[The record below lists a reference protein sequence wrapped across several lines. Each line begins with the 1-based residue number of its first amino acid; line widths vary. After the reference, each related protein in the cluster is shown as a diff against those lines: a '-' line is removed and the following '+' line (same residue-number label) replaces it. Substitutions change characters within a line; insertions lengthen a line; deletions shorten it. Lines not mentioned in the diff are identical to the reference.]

1 MAQPAHTFSIT
12 APGFMGLNLQDAP
25 VDMDA
30 KFALEANNCVIDKY
44 GRIGSRKG
52 WTTAHTTSAA
62 LGSNN
67 IEALGELV
75 SNTGARTVVAA
86 GNNKLFRLVTTTL
99 TELTYGGGG
108 VAPVITANNWHTSC
122 LNNAVMFFQEGYD
135 PLIYDTDLSTTTY
148 RRLSEHPTYAGTVPL
163 GNVCISAY
171 GRLWAARTTTD
182 KNTLT
187 WTDTLT
193 HQKWTGGSAGSLN
206 LLGVWPQGGDEI
218 VSLATHN
225 NMLIIFGLKQILIYS
240 GANTPSTMVL
250 ADSISN
256 AGCVGRDT
264 VQNTPDDLLFLSSG
278 GLRSLKRTIQERSA
292 PLTSASRTVNDNIL
306 EYIDNENNGATIKS
320 VYSPA
325 DSFYLLTFVTSQITY
340 CFDTRAPMPDGS
352 YRVTTWSGTVP
363 KCYLY
368 SLSRKLYFGQLGYIA
383 EYGGYLDNASTYTM
397 SYYTSWVDFGDPIRE
412 SILKRIL
419 LVLSGVSGQDLTI
432 KWGFDYTSRT
442 RNEQCNI
449 SDTPTPSEYDVA
461 EYGIGEYTT
470 GLVLSNVYVNA
481 GGVGKVIQA
490 GGECEVNG
498 AEVSIQR
505 IDIYTKDGA
514 YK

>member
-278 GLRSLKRTIQERSA
+278 GLRSLKRTIQEKSA
-292 PLTSASRTVNDNIL
+292 PLTSASRTVNDDIL
-306 EYIDNENNGATIKS
+306 QYIDNENNEATIKS

-340 CFDTRAPMPDGS
+340 CFDTRAPMSDGS

-383 EYGGYLDNASTYTM
+383 EYGGYLDNAATYTM

-412 SILKRIL
+412 SILKKIL
-419 LVLSGVSGQDLTI
+419 MIVFGANNQTFNI
-432 KWGFDYTSRT
+432 KWGFDYISQTRAEQTTIASTS
-442 RNEQCNI
+442 
-449 SDTPTPSEYDVA
+449 PLA
-461 EYGIGEYTT
+461 EYNIAEYNIAEYTS
-470 GLVLSNVYVNA
+470 GLALATVYVNA
-481 GGVGKVIQA
+481 GGVGKVIQ
-490 GGECEVNG
+490 GGMECQVNG
-498 AEVSIQR
+498 NQISIQR
-505 IDIYTKDGA
+505 LDIYTKDGA

>member
-1 MAQPAHTFSIT
+1 MAQPSHTFSIT

-75 SNTGARTVVAA
+75 DGAGARTVVAA
-86 GNNKLFRLVTTTL
+86 GNNKLFKLVTTTL

-108 VAPVITANNWHTSC
+108 IAPVITASNWHISC

-135 PLIYDTDLSTTTY
+135 PLIYDIALSTTTY
-148 RRLSEHPTYAGTVPL
+148 RRLSEHPSYTGTAPQ

-171 GRLWAARTTTD
+171 GRLWAARTTTN

-187 WTDTLT
+187 WSDTLS
-193 HQKWTGGSAGSLN
+193 HHNWTGGSSGSLN

-218 VSLATHN
+218 VSLAAHN

-240 GANTPSTMVL
+240 GAATPSTMVL

-256 AGCVGRDT
+256 SGCVGRDT

-278 GLRSLKRTIQERSA
+278 GLRSLKRTIQEKSA
-292 PLTSASRTVNDNIL
+292 PLTLASRTVNDEIL
-306 EYIDNENNGATIKS
+306 RYIDNEGTGSTIKS
-320 VYSPA
+320 VYSPV
-325 DSFYLLTFVTSQITY
+325 DSFYLLTFVTSQFTY
-340 CFDTRAPMPDGS
+340 CFDTRSPMQDGS
-352 YRVTTWSGTVP
+352 YRVTTWSGNVP

-368 SLSRKLYFGQLGYIA
+368 SLNRTLYLGQAGYIA
-383 EYGGYLDNASTYTM
+383 EYGGYLDIGLTYTM
-397 SYYTSWVDFGDPIRE
+397 SYYTSWVDFGDPIRQ
-412 SILKRIL
+412 SIMKRISM
-419 LVLSGVSGQDLTI
+419 VVSGATGQDITI

-442 RNEQCNI
+442 RAEQCNI
-449 SDTPTPSEYDVA
+449 VETPVPA
-461 EYGIGEYTT
+461 EYGIAEYGVDEYTT
-470 GLVLSNVYVNA
+470 GLVLSDVYVNG
-481 GGVGKVIQA
+481 GGVGRVIQA
-490 GGECEVNG
+490 GGECVVNG
-498 AEVSIQR
+498 AEVSVQR
-505 IDIYTKDGA
+505 IDIYTKDGS